1 MVDTQHTPFLRA
13 VFIHSLSAFGGPQ
26 GHLGMMIKTFVE
38 RRKDI
43 THQELIDINAFCQLL
58 PGATSTQTL
67 TLIGYKKG
75 GIRLSIIT
83 LLIWIFPAVLC
94 MSMLS
99 LFLTYTGNSF
109 TSIFKYIQPMA
120 LGFLAFAVT
129 RTLRLINTTSLRFL
143 MFFCAIVT
151 YVFFKSPWVFPIVI
165 IAGGIAGNF
174 LNANTD
180 TSFPWT
186 KRKLHWFPLVLFIVV
201 FSLSALLSE
210 TARKQDWPN
219 RTPYN
224 LFENMFRFGSFVFG
238 GGDVL
243 IPVMYEQYVV
253 RPETNR
259 IKETNQNVIKVDRE
273 SFLTGAGIV
282 RGIPG
287 PLFSIT
293 SFVGGM
299 AMKGNGIGW
308 QVLGCLL
315 AAVGIFLPS
324 FLLVIFFF
332 PLWENLHRFKALHR
346 FMQGVNA
353 AVVAIMFS
361 SIIFLTKD
369 TVMPFIGRPPLD
381 AIVFF
386 SILIATCALLLFTR
400 IAAPFIAVA
409 CLLLGTIETF
419 GHHWIT
425 NLLSF

>member
-1 MVDTQHTPFLRA
+1 
-13 VFIHSLSAFGGPQ
+13 
-26 GHLGMMIKTFVE
+26 
-38 RRKDI
+38 
-43 THQELIDINAFCQLL
+43 
-58 PGATSTQTL
+58 
-67 TLIGYKKG
+67 
-75 GIRLSIIT
+75 
-83 LLIWIFPAVLC
+83 
-94 MSMLS
+94 
-99 LFLTYTGNSF
+99 
-109 TSIFKYIQPMA
+109 MA

-129 RTLRLINTTSLRFL
+129 RTLPLIKTTSLRLL

-151 YVFFKSPWVFPIVI
+151 YFFFKSPWVFPIVI
-165 IAGGIAGNF
+165 ILGGLAGNF
-174 LNANTD
+174 LNSNSD
-180 TSFPWT
+180 ISIPWT
-186 KRKLHWFPLVLFIVV
+186 KRKLQWFPLFLFVLV
-201 FSLSALLSE
+201 FSSSALLSE

-273 SFLTGAGIV
+273 SFLTAAGIV
-282 RGIPG
+282 RAIPG

-299 AMKGNGIGW
+299 SMKNSGVGG
-308 QVLGCLL
+308 QVLGCIL
-315 AAVGIFLPS
+315 AAAGIFLPS
-324 FLLVIFFF
+324 FLLVLFFF

-353 AVVAIMFS
+353 AVVAIMLS

-369 TVMPFIGRPPLD
+369 TVMPFIGRPPFE

-386 SILIATCALLLFTR
+386 SILIATAALLLFTR
-400 IAAPFIAVA
+400 IAAPFIAIG
-409 CLLLGTIETF
+409 CLLLGSIESF
-419 GHHWIT
+419 GLHWLANIFHF
-425 NLLSF
+425 NYL